1 MFNEWYRTYRYS
13 PNVDE
18 NQLEKFWRIWT
29 HFAEK
34 TPHIIIVSI
43 QCFISIFHISMNIP
57 EIATKKESLHISAKY
72 DD

>member
-1 MFNEWYRTYRYS
+1 MNGIGPIGISLIKVKCT
-13 PNVDE
+13 

-34 TPHIIIVSI
+34 TPQIIIVSI